1 MKIYYLFFLLVVYG
15 CQYTKAQQ
23 ISESEKEEQKFQE
36 ILKKSSETAKLSVL
50 SQQKATE
57 KESKIVNNTISK
69 IVDLKEQVK
78 DLKNELK
85 DVKKVL
91 NNINS
96 DTSQKFKL
104 FPISDN

>member
-15 CQYTKAQQ
+15 CQYT
-23 ISESEKEEQKFQE
+23 
-36 ILKKSSETAKLSVL
+36 
-50 SQQKATE
+50 KATE

-85 DVKKVL
+85 DVKKEL